1 MCQWKNQNVQTD
13 GGNRMMDE
21 KEPRFTLDVPVSLPE
36 NITDC
41 KLVSEL
47 ELWLI
52 PYHLMELELVGKF
65 RTWVIPNDDEL
76 YPNGRDKLVVL
87 PLVSERTVDYE
98 KRIDIDDSGFVV
110 RFQDLK
116 TLLKENEQLKQ
127 ELQGM
132 EELLQSYRKTI
143 KHDAELLADAT
154 RNGYLP
160 PLNDSVSN
168 DGWICG
174 CCKHFHSGV
183 RDRCDKDNNWVLKDG
198 SCQDFER

>member
-1 MCQWKNQNVQTD
+1 
-13 GGNRMMDE
+13 MMDE

-87 PLVSERTVDYE
+87 PLVNERTVDYE

-116 TLLKENEQLKQ
+116 SLLKENEKLKQ
-127 ELQGM
+127 ELQNYEQLIVNSYVG
-132 EELLQSYRKTI
+132 EEETLDGFVGKYVIWEDELQKYKNKNEMI
-143 KHDAELLADAT
+143 
-154 RNGYLP
+154 
-160 PLNDSVSN
+160 
-168 DGWICG
+168 
-174 CCKHFHSGV
+174 
-183 RDRCDKDNNWVLKDG
+183 DN
-198 SCQDFER
+198 E

>member
-1 MCQWKNQNVQTD
+1 MCQWKNQNVQTN
-13 GGNRMMDE
+13 GGDRMRGE
-21 KEPRFTLDVPVSLPE
+21 EEPRFTLNVPVSLPE

-47 ELWLI
+47 EMWLI

-87 PLVSERTVDYE
+87 PLVNERTVDYE
-98 KRIDIDDSGFVV
+98 
-110 RFQDLK
+110 
-116 TLLKENEQLKQ
+116 LLKENEQLKQ
-127 ELQGM
+127 ELQRM
-132 EELLQSYRKTI
+132 DELLQSYRKTI
-143 KHDAELLADAT
+143 KHYAELLADASN
-154 RNGYLP
+154 NGYLP
-160 PLNDSVSN
+160 PLNDYVSK

-183 RDRCDKDNNWVLKDG
+183 RDRCDKDNNWVLKDE

>member
-1 MCQWKNQNVQTD
+1 MKTMSEKRFRYDSALEKVYDEDTYNGETTESYGIFELVDKLNELYEENKQLKNENETLKSNYQREIQSSIDFCNDYSKTN
-13 GGNRMMDE
+13 GELLEKIEKLE
-21 KEPRFTLDVPVSLPE
+21 KE
-36 NITDC
+36 
-41 KLVSEL
+41 
-47 ELWLI
+47 
-52 PYHLMELELVGKF
+52 H
-65 RTWVIPNDDEL
+65 
-76 YPNGRDKLVVL
+76 
-87 PLVSERTVDYE
+87 
-98 KRIDIDDSGFVV
+98 
-110 RFQDLK
+110 
-116 TLLKENEQLKQ
+116 EQLKQ

-183 RDRCDKDNNWVLKDG
+183 RDRCDKGNNWVLKDG